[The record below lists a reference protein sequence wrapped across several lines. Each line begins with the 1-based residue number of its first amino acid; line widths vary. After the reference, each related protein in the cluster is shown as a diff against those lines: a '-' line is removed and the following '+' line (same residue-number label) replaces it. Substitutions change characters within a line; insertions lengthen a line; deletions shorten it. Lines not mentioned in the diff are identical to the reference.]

1 MPGYNNAE
9 LEQLVLNL
17 CAYDRKFIDD
27 LRHAVKNK
35 PFSYGTA
42 GKKGGGLR
50 IGGIMADSINAKKE
64 HKSGT
69 DAETRNSWALSKLPS
84 DTGHANAF
92 QSGARQVLQR
102 QGALPMMDHIY
113 GDGHIGDRAN
123 TTLIAFIRFAVKIAP
138 LPWGD
143 DALPGHALIG
153 DRNMDRA
160 FHPFQLFAQLGVPQG
175 WAETAVTT
183 SAYGQDGFR
192 GLNMTATKELSR
204 IVRWLVGYFGG
215 SICLDGKD
223 VYYAQVFRNDVMN
236 WKNEPAF
243 GDTELEMR
251 DLFQHFL
258 PGQRV
263 GTYGHGKGSVHF
275 FWDSEEMVPSKL
287 LFCTSW
293 RFDVTANNEWH
304 KKLHFNNF
312 EPSVQRLIGPAIGAP
327 ATRLVTATE
336 YQLAATI
343 QAVPV
348 QNSDLWNNFTPLPAE
363 ARTQGLAR
371 YLNTLGEQDAF
382 N

>member
-9 LEQLVLNL
+9 LEQLVIRLQTH
-17 CAYDRKFIDD
+17 RPQFIFD

-42 GKKGGGLR
+42 GKKGGGLKL
-50 IGGIMADSINAKKE
+50 GGIMAESINSTKNGSA
-64 HKSGT
+64 
-69 DAETRNSWALSKLPS
+69 AETRNSWALSKLPG
-84 DTGHANAF
+84 DAGHANAF

-123 TTLIAFIRFAVKIAP
+123 QTLISFIRYAVKIAP

-143 DALPGHALIG
+143 SALPGHALIG
-153 DRNMDRA
+153 DRNLDRA
-160 FHPFQLFAQLGVPQG
+160 FHPFQLFVQLGVTQG
-175 WAETAVTT
+175 WAEYPVTT

-236 WKNEPAF
+236 WANMPAF

-258 PGQRV
+258 PGQRSATF
-263 GTYGHGKGSVHF
+263 GKGKGSVHF
-275 FWDSEEMVPSKL
+275 FWDSEPMLPSKL
-287 LFCTSW
+287 LFSTSW
-293 RFDVTANNEWH
+293 KFDKTANEQWH
-304 KKLHFNNF
+304 KKLHVGNF
-312 EPSVQRLIGPAIGAP
+312 EPSVAGLVSRAGGARE
-327 ATRLVTATE
+327 AWNVTANE
-336 YQLAATI
+336 LQLATTI
-343 QAVPV
+343 QALPV
-348 QNSDLWNNFTPLPAE
+348 QNSSLWNNFMPIPAE
-363 ARTQGLAR
+363 ARSLGLAH
-371 YLNTLGEQDAF
+371 YLNTLGGQNVF